1 MYNRAADN
9 ARMLD
14 AKEKDLFN
22 EFKMKTK
29 GYEG

>member
-1 MYNRAADN
+1 MYNRAAEKE
-9 ARMLD
+9 RMLD

-29 GYEG
+29 GYVG